1 MIDVRIKSVLNAVL
15 AGSRLA
21 EEAVGNQILGRK
33 GNLRDI
39 VTQADIDICE
49 LLRKKLEVTGIPVVS
64 EEGSALEDKTPE
76 VFWVVDPIDGTVNY
90 LNGLPIFTVS
100 VGLVDRGEYSLGAV
114 CAPGLNELYFTL
126 NSSRAL
132 MNGRSFEH
140 QHSNVE
146 DGLVSATFPAKAD
159 QTFYDLFREVNEFT
173 CGCLRTGSASLN
185 ICWAAS
191 GKLQAAY
198 GFEAKLWD
206 VAGAIAI
213 AKSAGC
219 EVVVRRKPNS
229 LIIDY
234 FVGSK
239 KMVGKITEA
248 AKNRGLFN

>member
-1 MIDVRIKSVLNAVL
+1 
-15 AGSRLA
+15 
-21 EEAVGNQILGRK
+21 
-33 GNLRDI
+33 
-39 VTQADIDICE
+39 
-49 LLRKKLEVTGIPVVS
+49 LLRKKLEATGIPVVS
-64 EEGSALEDKTPE
+64 EEDSSLEDKTPE

-90 LNGLPIFTVS
+90 LNGLPMFTVS
-100 VGLVDRGEYSLGAV
+100 VGLVDRGECTLGAV

-132 MNGRSFEH
+132 MNGRPFEH

-146 DGLVSATFPAKAD
+146 DSLVAATFPAKAN
-159 QTFYDLFREVNEFT
+159 QTYYDLFRDVNEFT
-173 CGCLRTGSASLN
+173 CGCLRSGSASLN

-191 GKLQAAY
+191 GKLHAAY

-219 EVVVRRKPNS
+219 EILVRQKPNS
-229 LIIDY
+229 LMLDY

-239 KMVGKITEA
+239 KVVEKIIEA